1 MKAEEL
7 RSKSIE
13 ELRKLAED
21 LRKKINQLM
30 IDKSMKKLSK
40 PHLLKM
46 TKKNLARVLTII
58 REKEIK
64 NA

>member
-1 MKAEEL
+1 
-7 RSKSIE
+7 
-13 ELRKLAED
+13 
-21 LRKKINQLM
+21 
-30 IDKSMKKLSK
+30 MKKLSK